1 MFATANVIFTSIEI
15 TAVIKWDNS
24 RMIPAVPEHHIFF
37 VNLIDVD
44 WACSGSVE
52 YQ

>member
-15 TAVIKWDNS
+15 TAVIKWDKS
-24 RMIPAVPEHHIFF
+24 RMIPAAPEHRFF
-37 VNLIDVD
+37 VSLIDVD
-44 WACSGSVE
+44 WACPGSVE